1 MSYIR
6 SCLVGR
12 VPEGIFVSDYARHVA
27 SELKLPRSV
36 RIFDTTL
43 RDGEQTPGVSFTPD
57 QKLLIARQLDKL
69 GVDTIEAGTPVSSEG
84 ERKAVAAIAQAGL
97 NAEICALA
105 RPVKEDVDAALDSGV
120 DCVHIFISTSDL
132 HLKHMLKMTRE
143 QVLRRAMKY
152 VEYAKDHGV
161 TVEFSAMDATRT
173 DLEFLKKIYRAVV
186 EAGADRINVPDTVG
200 VITPRGMY
208 YLISQLKQ
216 VVEVPISVHCHDD
229 FGMATSNSLAAVE
242 AGAEQ
247 VQVAVNGLGERAG
260 NASLEEVVMGL
271 RALYGIKTN
280 VRTELLVETS
290 ELVERL
296 TGITVPPN
304 KAIVG
309 DNAFAHVSGIHAHG
323 VLEFPGTYE
332 PISPE
337 LVGHHRRI
345 ELGKLTGRHSVEK
358 QLRDLGV
365 RVTKKQLAEITKRVK
380 DLGDKGKVITDL
392 DLRAIAESV
401 LGTLPPE
408 EKVVELKEATV
419 LTGSTVT
426 PTASVRVLV
435 RGQERMGSATGVGPV
450 DAAINAIR
458 NVMQEISKLRL
469 KEYHLDAI
477 TGGSDALAEVTV
489 KLEDEEGNL
498 YIAKGVREDVVIAS
512 VEAMI
517 NGINRYFAGRK

>member
-1 MSYIR
+1 
-6 SCLVGR
+6 
-12 VPEGIFVSDYARHVA
+12 VSDFIKKAGK
-27 SELKLPRSV
+27 ELQLPKHV

-57 QKLLIARQLDKL
+57 QKLLIARQLDRL

-84 ERKAVAAIAQAGL
+84 EMKAVMAIAKAGL
-97 NAEICALA
+97 GAEICALA
-105 RPVKEDVDAALDSGV
+105 RPVKEDVDAALKCGA

-132 HLKHMLKMTRE
+132 HLKYILKMTRE
-143 QVLRRAMKY
+143 QVLRQAVEY

-161 TVEFSAMDATRT
+161 IVEFSAMDATRT
-173 DLEFLKKIYRAVV
+173 DLEFLKQINQAVID
-186 EAGADRINVPDTVG
+186 AGADRINIPDTVG

-208 YLISQLKQ
+208 YFISQLRPVIK
-216 VVEVPISVHCHDD
+216 VPISVHCHNDL
-229 FGMATSNSLAAVE
+229 GLAVANSLAAVE

-247 VQVAVNGLGERAG
+247 VHVAVNGLGERAG
-260 NASLEEVVMGL
+260 NASLEEVVMAL
-271 RALYGIKTN
+271 RALYGIKPN
-280 VRTELLVETS
+280 IRTRLLVETS
-290 ELVERL
+290 GLVERL
-296 TGITVPPN
+296 TGIQVPPN

-323 VLEFPGTYE
+323 VIEFPGTYE

-337 LVGHHRRI
+337 LVGHRRRLA
-345 ELGKLTGRHSVEK
+345 LGKLTGRHSVGE
-358 QLRDLGV
+358 QLRDIGV
-365 RVTKKQLAEITKRVK
+365 KATKAQLAEVTRRVK
-380 DLGDKGKVITDL
+380 DLGDKGKKVTDI

-401 LGTLPPE
+401 LGTLPSE
-408 EKVVELKEATV
+408 EKVVELKEATI

-426 PTASVRVLV
+426 PTASVRVTV
-435 RGQERMGSATGVGPV
+435 RGEERMGSATGVGPI
-450 DAAINAIR
+450 DAAISAIR
-458 NVMQEISKLRL
+458 NVMQEISALRL

-489 KLEDEEGNL
+489 ELVDEKGNI

-517 NGINRYFAGRK
+517 NGINRYFAGRR

>member
-1 MSYIR
+1 M
-6 SCLVGR
+6 
-12 VPEGIFVSDYARHVA
+12 PKEAFVSDFIKQVSR
-27 SELKLPRSV
+27 ELKLPRHI

-84 ERKAVAAIAQAGL
+84 EMKAVTAVAKAGL

-105 RPVKEDVDAALDSGV
+105 RPVKEDVDAALKCGV

-132 HLKHMLKMTRE
+132 HLKYMLKMTRK
-143 QVLRRAMKY
+143 QVLQQAVEY

-161 TVEFSAMDATRT
+161 VVEFSAMDATRT
-173 DLEFLKKIYRAVV
+173 DLKFLKQINQAVIG
-186 EAGADRINVPDTVG
+186 AGVDRINIPDTVG

-208 YLISQLKQ
+208 HFISQLKP
-216 VVEVPISVHCHDD
+216 VIRVPISVHCHDD
-229 FGMATSNSLAAVE
+229 LGLAVANSLAAVE

-247 VQVAVNGLGERAG
+247 VHVTVNGLGERAG
-260 NASLEEVVMGL
+260 NASLEEVVMAL
-271 RALYGIKTN
+271 RTLYGIRPN
-280 VRTELLVETS
+280 IRTRLLVEMS
-290 ELVERL
+290 DLVERL
-296 TGITVPPN
+296 TGIPVPPN

-323 VLEFPGTYE
+323 VIEFPGTYE

-337 LVGHHRRI
+337 LVGHHRR
-345 ELGKLTGRHSVEK
+345 LALSKLTGRHSVET
-358 QLRDLGV
+358 QLRDIGV
-365 RVTKKQLAEITKRVK
+365 KATKAQLAEITRRVK
-380 DLGDKGKVITDL
+380 DLGDKGKKVTDI

-401 LGTLPPE
+401 FGTLPPE

-426 PTASVRVLV
+426 PTASVRVTV
-435 RGQERMGSATGVGPV
+435 RGEERMGSATGVGPV

-458 NVMQEISKLRL
+458 NVMQEVSALRL

-489 KLEDEEGNL
+489 KLEDDKGNL
-498 YIAKGVREDVVIAS
+498 YIAKGVREDVVTAS
-512 VEAMI
+512 VDAMI